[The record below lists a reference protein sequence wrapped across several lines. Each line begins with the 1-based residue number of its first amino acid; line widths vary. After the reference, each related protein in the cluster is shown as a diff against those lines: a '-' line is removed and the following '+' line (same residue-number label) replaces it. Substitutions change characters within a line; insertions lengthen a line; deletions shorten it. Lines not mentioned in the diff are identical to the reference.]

1 MNMYRNTYRIAELI
15 VKKAGNEHPAGKIRY
30 SMVDAAGQHLLQ
42 LAFLQVIFAEG
53 QAIEP
58 FIALVVGEIHLV
70 AQGCRTEQIFL
81 NRIRVIFN
89 KGLQA
94 NGHFGELGIVL
105 RFDCGLIIGI
115 GNEEAQHTA
124 DYNHRTE
131 QQAHSYIQRLHEF
144 TISTL

>member
-1 MNMYRNTYRIAELI
+1 
-15 VKKAGNEHPAGKIRY
+15 
-30 SMVDAAGQHLLQ
+30 MVDAACQHLLQ

-53 QAIEP
+53 QSIEP
-58 FIALVVGEIHLV
+58 FIALVIGEIHLV

-105 RFDCGLIIGI
+105 RFDCGLIVSVRD
-115 GNEEAQHTA
+115 EKPQHTA
-124 DYNHRTE
+124 DYNHGTE
-131 QQAHSYIQRLHEF
+131 QQAHSYIQRLHGL
-144 TISTL
+144 TVSTL